1 MQQQQP
7 KSRVTYFSFGEISCS
22 EKDDAAA
29 IQTSYMNNIWSDNNL
44 KEIFPFRRNFWST
57 FAIIYTVVKIS
68 NLQEMEIFHIGIC
81 NLRCSYKK

>member
-1 MQQQQP
+1 MSWEGKENDFSGSHTTSIAVLRTVEAIASFRKLASLQQQP

-44 KEIFPFRRNFWST
+44 AEPRNF
-57 FAIIYTVVKIS
+57 
-68 NLQEMEIFHIGIC
+68 
-81 NLRCSYKK
+81 